1 MVSSGRSGRFAS
13 AVVFWQWALGIG
25 VGAACAGAV
34 FVVGSHYAGFR
45 LGATM
50 PHATEATAPIEATGV
65 ASVGGTPVTTAS
77 LDLPVIPTTAPLVM
91 LPPDKPILK
100 PKSAI
105 STVFRVR
112 EPATAGVTHFDS
124 CLPSCETR
132 DPLVAGVDAAAPA
145 SLGTLPVASMPGA
158 PAPAMPDAPL
168 PEAPLPEASVSV
180 VPAPMA
186 SAPPDEPEPP
196 LPLLDPVG
204 AEPIP
209 MAPQR
214 GPVDLAVD
222 SGKALVKGV
231 EATSGAVVK
240 GTRRAVDAAVDLLW

>member
-13 AVVFWQWALGIG
+13 TVVFWQWALGIG

-34 FVVGSHYAGFR
+34 FVVGSQHT
-45 LGATM
+45 ATRI
-50 PHATEATAPIEATGV
+50 ATTEPSVAAPIEASGV
-65 ASVGGTPVTTAS
+65 ASIGGTPLTTAS
-77 LDLPVIPTTAPLVM
+77 LELPIIPSAEPPVM
-91 LPPDKPILK
+91 LPPDKPVLK

-105 STVFRVR
+105 SKVFRVR
-112 EPATAGVTHFDS
+112 ETPADVAHFNS

-145 SLGTLPVASMPGA
+145 PAAPLGTLPVASMPVD
-158 PAPAMPDAPL
+158 PTPAM
-168 PEAPLPEASVSV
+168 PEAPLPEASMPVA
-180 VPAPMA
+180 PAPVA
-186 SAPPDEPEPP
+186 SALPDGPVPP

-204 AEPIP
+204 GEPIP
-209 MAPQR
+209 MPPQR

>member
-1 MVSSGRSGRFAS
+1 MVSSGRSGRFACT
-13 AVVFWQWALGIG
+13 VVFWQWALGIS

-34 FVVGSHYAGFR
+34 FVVGSQHVATRVAVTEPGLAG
-45 LGATM
+45 A
-50 PHATEATAPIEATGV
+50 ASPIEATGV
-65 ASVGGTPVTTAS
+65 ASIGGTPLTTAS
-77 LDLPVIPTTAPLVM
+77 LDLPIIPSAEPPVM
-91 LPPDKPILK
+91 LPPDKPVLK
-100 PKSAI
+100 PRSAI
-105 STVFRVR
+105 SKVFRVR
-112 EPATAGVTHFDS
+112 ETPADVAHFDS

-132 DPLVAGVDAAAPA
+132 DPLVAGVDAPAAP
-145 SLGTLPVASMPGA
+145 LGTLPVASVPGTSMPAPSMSVA
-158 PAPAMPDAPL
+158 PAP
-168 PEAPLPEASVSV
+168 V
-180 VPAPMA
+180 A
-186 SAPPDEPEPP
+186 SALPDGPVPP

-204 AEPIP
+204 GEPIP

>member
-1 MVSSGRSGRFAS
+1 MVSSGRLGRSAS
-13 AVVFWQWALGIG
+13 TVVFWQWALGIG

-34 FVVGSHYAGFR
+34 FVFGSHYAGSR
-45 LGATM
+45 LAEMT
-50 PHATEATAPIEATGV
+50 PHLTEAAAPIEATGV

-112 EPATAGVTHFDS
+112 EPATAGVAHFDS

-132 DPLVAGVDAAAPA
+132 DPLVAGVDAPAA
-145 SLGTLPVASMPGA
+145 SLGTLPVASVPVA
-158 PAPAMPDAPL
+158 PAPAT
-168 PEAPLPEASVSV
+168 PEAPLPEASVPV

-186 SAPPDEPEPP
+186 SAQPDGPVPP

-204 AEPIP
+204 GEPIP